1 MATNSSTADVPS
13 PAQFVEEAFDTQ
25 AFAYA
30 LLAGFVLLVYDTLLT
45 TAEEVKYIWGR
56 KFRLGSVL
64 YIAARY
70 GALVKLTAFIL
81 NYIVSETERYD
92 GHSRVYA
99 VWRGPKAPI
108 AAIVF
113 ILFVASVGVSAT
125 FLAYAPCNSS
135 MGAQFALSEHI
146 FRFINTSSSVLNALI
161 EALTTGITVYHTWR
175 EHKTL
180 SALVEGRE
188 YSFTTLF
195 LRQGVMRFTIL
206 FAWGVTGAITQPLIN
221 PFLSGIDVGV
231 EIAVSTILICR
242 FMLQLRHFNDRN
254 ANGLSAS
261 QDGQPPLGTFK
272 AAIRRADEIMTQE
285 FGDLEPS
292 LSPAYSEGPTELQ
305 NTSKPKL
312 EMHTVRLEEYTGVT
326 VVQPHPSLSIDMT
339 RVKALRPMEFSGY
352 NAVTGSPI
360 YAAQRRWATVAC
372 VDIADSGHYWQVL
385 PASKRIWKPRKKKKP
400 NAQYG
405 NIVIIHG
412 SDHIMPQAR
421 SQAIDSDNHP
431 PTPSSS
437 RL

>member
-1 MATNSSTADVPS
+1 MATNSSTAVVPS
-13 PAQFVEEAFDTQ
+13 PAEFVEEAFDTQ

-56 KFRLGSVL
+56 KFRLGSLL
-64 YIAARY
+64 YITARY

-81 NYIVSETERYD
+81 NYIVSETERIHPLSFCTITTYILSSADVVSTMGIQGEDRNLLKILPYD
-92 GHSRVYA
+92 KLLKGLLLSRVYA

-108 AAIVF
+108 AAIVL
-113 ILFVASVGVSAT
+113 ILFVASVGISAT

-135 MGAQFALSEHI
+135 MGAQLVF
-146 FRFINTSSSVLNALI
+146 SVLNALI

-180 SALVEGRE
+180 NALVEGGE

-195 LRQGVMRFTIL
+195 LRQGVIRFTIL

-254 ANGLSAS
+254 VNGLSAS

-272 AAIRRADEIMTQE
+272 AAIRRADETVTQE

-292 LSPAYSEGPTELQ
+292 FSSAYSEGPTELQ
-305 NTSKPKL
+305 NISKPKL
-312 EMHTVRLEEYTGVT
+312 EMRTIGLEEYTGVT
-326 VVQPHPSLSIDMT
+326 VVVRGEEP
-339 RVKALRPMEFSGY
+339 
-352 NAVTGSPI
+352 
-360 YAAQRRWATVAC
+360 
-372 VDIADSGHYWQVL
+372 
-385 PASKRIWKPRKKKKP
+385 
-400 NAQYG
+400 
-405 NIVIIHG
+405 
-412 SDHIMPQAR
+412 
-421 SQAIDSDNHP
+421 
-431 PTPSSS
+431 
-437 RL
+437 